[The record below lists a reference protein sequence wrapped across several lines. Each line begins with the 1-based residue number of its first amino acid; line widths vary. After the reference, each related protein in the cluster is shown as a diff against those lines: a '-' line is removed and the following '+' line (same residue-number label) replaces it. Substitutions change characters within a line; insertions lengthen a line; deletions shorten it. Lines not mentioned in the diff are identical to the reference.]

1 MSKIVAQKIFRV
13 DGFPIALTAG
23 SKRGIPVVVLGIQLA
38 TDDERSCAPLDFIS
52 IDYPMKC
59 LESAKAFVE
68 RADQS
73 VAIRGKADCE
83 AKFADFIASVT
94 EAFSGPARPKYGSRF
109 TN

>member
-1 MSKIVAQKIFRV
+1 MSKIVAQKVFRV
-13 DGFPIALTAG
+13 DGLPVSLTAG
-23 SKRGIPVVVLGIQLA
+23 SKRGVPVVVLGIQLA
-38 TDDERSCAPLDFIS
+38 TDDESCCTPLDFIS

-59 LESAKAFVE
+59 IESAKAFVE

-83 AKFADFIASVT
+83 AKFAEFISSVT
-94 EAFSGPARPKYGSRF
+94 EAFSGPDRPKYGSRF